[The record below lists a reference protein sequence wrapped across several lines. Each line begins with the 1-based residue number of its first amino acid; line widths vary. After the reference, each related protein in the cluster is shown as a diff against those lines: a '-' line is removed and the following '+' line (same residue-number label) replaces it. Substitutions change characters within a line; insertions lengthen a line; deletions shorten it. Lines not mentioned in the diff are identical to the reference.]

1 MPSLSNSPAWKGFS
15 KAVLDCPPKPDA
27 LRVISAAGLEV
38 DVSSQRTSAALNH
51 AARGLLEQQGFESL
65 RNDLFNGVAI
75 NWTEN
80 RAAWHTALR
89 AASPPAP
96 VAKAIEKERVR
107 LAKFVEDV
115 NARNQY
121 RNVVHLGIGGSDWG
135 PRLAFDSLAGEGR
148 RRTLRFASNV
158 DAHAIT
164 AALEGL
170 DPHDTLVII
179 SSKSFTTTESLANA
193 ACAIDWLHA
202 NGVKHP
208 LEHFAAVTA
217 NPNAA
222 REFGIS
228 DARIFEFWDWVGGRY
243 SLWSSIGLPIAL
255 GLGIQALND
264 MRAGAEA
271 MDAHF
276 LNAPI
281 EENAPIQMALSGVAN
296 CSVLGFGS
304 FALCP
309 YDARLSQL
317 VPWLQQLE
325 MESLG
330 KATLRDGSTLDV
342 PSSPVVW
349 GMPGTD
355 SQHTFFQWLHQD
367 GQGAPVDFILCA
379 TPDHRHTRHH
389 RLLIANCLAQRAALL
404 QGKSFEDAL
413 REVQK
418 TESDPEKAA
427 TLARHRVHPGGRPS
441 TLIVLPK
448 LDARHLGALLA
459 LYEHKVFTE
468 GVLWGINPFDQWGV
482 EFGKRLAGDIE
493 RRLDALG
500 SDPAVSPYD
509 PSTAHWVRKLAS
521 RS

>member
-1 MPSLSNSPAWKGFS
+1 MPSLSNSPAWKQFS
-15 KAVLDCPPKPDA
+15 QAVLSSPLKPDS

-38 DVSSQRTSAALNH
+38 DLTTQRSSAALTE
-51 AARGLLEQQGFESL
+51 ASGALLVQQGFEQY
-65 RNDLFNGVAI
+65 RRDLFEGATI

-89 AASPPAP
+89 APSPPEP
-96 VAKAIEKERVR
+96 VNEAIHTERTR
-107 LAKFVEDV
+107 LAKFVEEV

-135 PRLAFDSLAGEGR
+135 PRLAFDSLAGAGT

-170 DPHDTLVII
+170 DAHDTLVIV

-193 ACAIDWLHA
+193 ACAIDWLRA
-202 NGVKHP
+202 NGVQYP
-208 LEHFAAVTA
+208 LDHFAAVTA
-217 NPNAA
+217 NPKAA
-222 REFGIS
+222 RDFGIS
-228 DARIFEFWDWVGGRY
+228 DERIFQFWDWVGGRY

-255 GLGIQALND
+255 GLGIDALNE
-264 MRAGAEA
+264 MRAGAAA
-271 MDAHF
+271 MDEHF
-276 LNAPI
+276 LTAPI
-281 EENAPIQMALSGVAN
+281 EQNAPVQMALVGVAN
-296 CSVLGFGS
+296 RSVLGYGS

-309 YDARLSQL
+309 YDARLGNL

-330 KATLRDGSTLDV
+330 KATLRDGSALDV

-367 GQGAPVDFILCA
+367 GKGAPVDFILCA
-379 TPDHRHTRHH
+379 EPDHRHTRHH

-404 QGKSFEDAL
+404 EGKSFEQSL
-413 REVQK
+413 KEVSK
-418 TESDPEKAA
+418 SEKDPEKAA
-427 TLARHRVHPGGRPS
+427 RLARHHVHPGGRPS

-448 LDARHLGALLA
+448 LEARQLGALLA

-509 PSTAHWVRKLAS
+509 PSTAYWVRKLAS
-521 RS
+521 G

>member
-1 MPSLSNSPAWKGFS
+1 MSSLSNSPAWKQFS
-15 KAVLDCPPKPDA
+15 QAVLSSPLKPDT
-27 LRVISAAGLEV
+27 LRIISAADLSI
-38 DVSSQRTSAALNH
+38 DLTTQQSSATLTQASRALL
-51 AARGLLEQQGFESL
+51 AQQGFEQY
-65 RNDLFNGVAI
+65 RRDLFEGAAI

-89 AASPPAP
+89 SPVPPAP
-96 VAKAIEKERVR
+96 VHESVQTERTR
-107 LAKFVEDV
+107 LAKFVEEV

-135 PRLAFDSLAGEGR
+135 PRLAFESLAGAGTR
-148 RRTLRFASNV
+148 RNLRFASNV

-170 DPHDTLVII
+170 DAHDTLVII

-193 ACAIDWLHA
+193 ACAMDWLRA
-202 NGVKHP
+202 NGVTYP
-208 LEHFAAVTA
+208 LDHFAAVTA
-217 NPNAA
+217 NPKAA
-222 REFGIS
+222 RDFGIS
-228 DARIFEFWDWVGGRY
+228 DDRIFQFWDWVGGRY

-255 GLGIQALND
+255 GLGIDALND
-264 MRAGAEA
+264 MRAGAAA
-271 MDAHF
+271 MDTHF
-276 LNAPI
+276 LTAPF
-281 EENAPIQMALSGVAN
+281 EQNAPIQMALSGVAN
-296 CSVLGFGS
+296 RSVLGYGS

-309 YDARLSQL
+309 YDARLGNL

-367 GQGAPVDFILCA
+367 GKGAPVDFILCA

-404 QGKSFEDAL
+404 EGKSFEQSL
-413 REVQK
+413 KEVSK
-418 TESDPEKAA
+418 TEKDLEKAA
-427 TLARHRVHPGGRPS
+427 LLARHHVHPGGRPS

-448 LDARHLGALLA
+448 LEARQLGALLA

-509 PSTAHWVRKLAS
+509 PSTAYWVRKLAS
-521 RS
+521 S

>member
-1 MPSLSNSPAWKGFS
+1 MSALSQTPAWKLFS
-15 KAVLDCPPKPDA
+15 QAVSTSPIKPDA
-27 LRVISAAGLEV
+27 LRIIRAAELEV
-38 DVSSQRTSAALNH
+38 DLSTQRHSPALANAAH
-51 AARGLLEQQGFESL
+51 ALLKQQGFEQA
-65 RNDLFNGVAI
+65 RTDLFGGAAI

-89 AASPPAP
+89 ASTPPAG
-96 VAKAIEKERVR
+96 VAQAVLAEQAKLAGFVERV
-107 LAKFVEDV
+107 
-115 NARNQY
+115 NAQNLY

-135 PRLAFDSLAGEGR
+135 PRLAVESLAGHAGR
-148 RRTLRFASNV
+148 RTIRFASNV

-170 DPHDTLVII
+170 DPSDTLIII
-179 SSKSFTTTESLANA
+179 SSKSFTTIESLANA
-193 ACAIDWLHA
+193 ACAIDWLRA
-202 NGVKHP
+202 GGIKQP
-208 LEHFAAVTA
+208 LDHFVAVTA
-217 NPNAA
+217 NARAA
-222 REFGIS
+222 REFGIR
-228 DARIFEFWDWVGGRY
+228 DEHIFEFWDWVGGRY
-243 SLWSSIGLPIAL
+243 SIWSSIGLPIAL
-255 GLGIQALND
+255 GLGLDTLND
-264 MRAGAEA
+264 LRAGAAA
-271 MDAHF
+271 MDDHF
-276 LNAPI
+276 LKAPLEDNAPV
-281 EENAPIQMALSGVAN
+281 QMALSAVAN
-296 CSVLGFGS
+296 CSVLGYAS

-309 YDARLSQL
+309 YDARLRHL

-330 KATLRDGSTLDV
+330 KSTQRDGSTLDV
-342 PSSPVVW
+342 ASSPAVW

-367 GQGAPVDFILCA
+367 GKGAPVDFILCA
-379 TPDHRHTRHH
+379 KPDHRHTRHH

-404 QGKSFEDAL
+404 EGKSFEQAL
-413 REVQK
+413 GEVSGK
-418 TESDPEKAA
+418 EKDPQVAS
-427 TLARHRVHPGGRPS
+427 TLAKHRVHPGGRPS
-441 TLIVLPK
+441 TLIVMPQ
-448 LDARHLGALLA
+448 LDAKQLGALLA

-521 RS
+521 G